1 MEFFIYLCNMFR
13 KRHDILDAQLSVN
26 ELRPRTKEI
35 NEQIYYRRSMRF
47 RAQATPLDNREAVAG
62 LFTVA
67 DGVCAF
73 SFIRVSADSSRIDN

>member
-35 NEQIYYRRSMRF
+35 NEQNYYRRSMRF
-47 RAQATPLDNREAVAG
+47 RAQATPLDNRGCRRPVHGSGWG
-62 LFTVA
+62 LRF
-67 DGVCAF
+67 F
-73 SFIRVSADSSRIDN
+73 FYKS